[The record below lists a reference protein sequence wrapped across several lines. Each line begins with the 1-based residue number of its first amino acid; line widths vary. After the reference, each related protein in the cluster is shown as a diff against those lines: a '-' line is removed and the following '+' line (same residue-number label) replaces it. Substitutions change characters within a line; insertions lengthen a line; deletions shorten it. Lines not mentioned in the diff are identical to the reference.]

1 MTATKPILVGGF
13 VLGALAL
20 AVAAILLFGSMHL
33 FTRTMHIVGVFQGSV
48 AGLNVG
54 SPVTFR
60 GVNIGKV
67 AHMQVQVDVLHHTGI
82 IPVYMQLEPD
92 KIAWV
97 EGNFRPDVESFQRAV
112 AAGIRAQLRS
122 DSLVTGQL
130 SVDLDFYPG
139 TPVILTHLSGEVLQ
153 IPTMPSDL
161 QNLKEEI
168 QDLNLRELAEK
179 TRQTLASMQ
188 HILDQAGSQ
197 IGPLTMSLRSTL
209 ETTRGALI
217 AVQGNAARTLDHI
230 DKLAVDGRGQ
240 IATNG
245 RDLDQLLRTAQA
257 TATQAETLISSLN
270 DLTAER
276 SPLRDDLQST
286 VRDLSDSASSL
297 RTFTRELERDPM
309 GTLLKKRP

>member
-1 MTATKPILVGGF
+1 
-13 VLGALAL
+13 
-20 AVAAILLFGSMHL
+20 
-33 FTRTMHIVGVFQGSV
+33 
-48 AGLNVG
+48 
-54 SPVTFR
+54 
-60 GVNIGKV
+60 
-67 AHMQVQVDVLHHTGI
+67 
-82 IPVYMQLEPD
+82 
-92 KIAWV
+92 
-97 EGNFRPDVESFQRAV
+97 
-112 AAGIRAQLRS
+112 
-122 DSLVTGQL
+122 
-130 SVDLDFYPG
+130 
-139 TPVILTHLSGEVLQ
+139 
-153 IPTMPSDL
+153 
-161 QNLKEEI
+161 
-168 QDLNLRELAEK
+168 
-179 TRQTLASMQ
+179 MQ